1 MKRCIQ
7 WGASPVYISSMLCG
21 KKADLHIAISC
32 NAVGRGVGV
41 PTARPRLSTQTQ
53 CTIRATARDRESHAG
68 YGSRKRSGVPCGS
81 SLWRG
86 GCGGGLSSYMPQ
98 RAFCFTDEARFPWVG
113 GVRRPNAESYVG
125 SRPGS
130 VVPWAIE
137 CEIRDLAR
145 DPEFHVRLRVG
156 DRMSWG
162 KRVPI
167 RD

>member
-1 MKRCIQ
+1 MNAVGCVPRVHIINAVWQ
-7 WGASPVYISSMLCG
+7 
-21 KKADLHIAISC
+21 KKTDLHIAISC

-41 PTARPRLSTQTQ
+41 STARHRLSTQTQ
-53 CTIRATARDRESHAG
+53 CTIRATAWDRESHAG

-86 GCGGGLSSYMPQ
+86 GCGGELSSYMPQ
-98 RAFCFTDEARFPWVG
+98 RAFCFTDEARFPWAG
-113 GVRRPNAESYVG
+113 GVRRPNAESDVG

-156 DRMSWG
+156 DRMSCG
-162 KRVPI
+162 IRVPI